1 MNYVV
6 HQHADPE
13 FADFLPKLVDV
24 AQATYA
30 EVDAVSG
37 EMTLAL
43 VNTEK
48 IRALNFEFRNL
59 DEPTDVLSFADD
71 SIDPDT
77 GIRYYGDV
85 VIAVPIAIEQAEKAG
100 HPLQA
105 ELSLLAIHGV
115 LHLLGYDHQEKS
127 DKASMWEIQSAV
139 LDKCGFHISQPS

>member
-1 MNYVV
+1 MNFVV

-13 FADFLPKLVDV
+13 FVDLLPNLVDV
-24 AQATYA
+24 ARTTCV
-30 EVDAVSG
+30 EVDAVPG
-37 EMTLAL
+37 ELSLAL
-43 VNTEK
+43 VQTEK
-48 IRALNFEFRNL
+48 IRALNAEFRKL

-71 SIDPDT
+71 SVHPDT

-115 LHLLGYDHQEKS
+115 LHLLGFDHQEKL
-127 DKASMWEIQSAV
+127 DEASMWEIQSAV